1 MTGQTTARGAGGA
14 VETVTV
20 TLENPHIDALP
31 YIFFVD
37 SNGELFDGAAW
48 HADVFEVPKNSI
60 VVCYGYAS
68 GYHDAPVIS
77 GDAEAVTTT
86 IQQYAYFV
94 TGDCTFTI

>member
-31 YIFFVD
+31 YLYFVD
-37 SNGELFDGAAW
+37 SNGNLFSGDYSG
-48 HADVFEVPKNSI
+48 VFEVPKNSI
-60 VVCYGYAS
+60 VVCFGYAS

-77 GDAEAVTTT
+77 GDAEAVATI

-94 TGDCTFTI
+94 TGNCTFTI